1 MEAQKRCDS
10 PGVTQQTQK
19 KLCWELPAL
28 GPGHLGLASQ
38 LLSALGFVE
47 RNAQECFRAT

>member
-19 KLCWELPAL
+19 KLCWEVPAL
-28 GPGHLGLASQ
+28 EPGHLGLASQ
-38 LLSALGFVE
+38 LLSRFSAALGTRICGE
-47 RNAQECFRAT
+47 E